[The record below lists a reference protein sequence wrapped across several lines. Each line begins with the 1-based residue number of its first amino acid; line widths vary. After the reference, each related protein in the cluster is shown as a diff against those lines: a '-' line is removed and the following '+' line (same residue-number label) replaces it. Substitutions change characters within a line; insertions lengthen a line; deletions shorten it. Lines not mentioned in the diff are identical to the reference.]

1 MVIQTSQLNSVKF
14 HVLGLFF
21 LDNSVKN
28 IARKCT
34 SYESAESN
42 LQIIADLNSVPFIAM
57 TGEDQAADN
66 SVKNMAWQCTRDKS
80 VESSG
85 QIIVDQL
92 AIQRRGSCCRTKDSN

>member
-1 MVIQTSQLNSVKF
+1 MVIQTSQFNSVEV

-42 LQIIADLNSVPFIAM
+42 LQIIVDLNLPFIA
-57 TGEDQAADN
+57 TGENQAADN
-66 SVKNMAWQCTRDKS
+66 SVKNMAWLCTRDKS
-80 VESSG
+80 VESSR

-92 AIQRRGSCCRTKDSN
+92 AVHRKLEERIMLSD